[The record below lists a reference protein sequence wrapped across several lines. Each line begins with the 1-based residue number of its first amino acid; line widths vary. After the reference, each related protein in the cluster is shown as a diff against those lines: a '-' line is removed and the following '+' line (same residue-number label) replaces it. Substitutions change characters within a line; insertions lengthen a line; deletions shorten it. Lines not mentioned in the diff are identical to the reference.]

1 MGIDCPN
8 VRQVV
13 HWGAPADIESYIQE
27 TGRAGR
33 DGQLHLQSSL
43 LLKLTSSLSSL
54 MISESTVKQ
63 RIHADENFYYNILT
77 KLTSES
83 IAVVVDVV
91 ISVLRIV
98 HAVNVLVLYFHVVRL
113 LNNSIISY
121 VMVQI
126 KLFNTSM
133 NI

>member
-1 MGIDCPN
+1 M
-8 VRQVV
+8 
-13 HWGAPADIESYIQE
+13 
-27 TGRAGR
+27 
-33 DGQLHLQSSL
+33 
-43 LLKLTSSLSSL
+43 

-98 HAVNVLVLYFHVVRL
+98 HAVNVLVLYFHVVRVL
-113 LNNSIISY
+113 NSIISY

-126 KLFNTSM
+126 
-133 NI
+133 IPV

>member
-1 MGIDCPN
+1 M
-8 VRQVV
+8 
-13 HWGAPADIESYIQE
+13 
-27 TGRAGR
+27 
-33 DGQLHLQSSL
+33 
-43 LLKLTSSLSSL
+43 

-98 HAVNVLVLYFHVVRL
+98 HAVNVLVLYFRVVRV

>member
-1 MGIDCPN
+1 M
-8 VRQVV
+8 
-13 HWGAPADIESYIQE
+13 
-27 TGRAGR
+27 
-33 DGQLHLQSSL
+33 
-43 LLKLTSSLSSL
+43 

>member
-1 MGIDCPN
+1 M
-8 VRQVV
+8 
-13 HWGAPADIESYIQE
+13 
-27 TGRAGR
+27 
-33 DGQLHLQSSL
+33 
-43 LLKLTSSLSSL
+43 

-63 RIHADENFYYNILT
+63 QIHADENFYYNILT

-98 HAVNVLVLYFHVVRL
+98 HAVNVLVLYFHVVRV